1 MKNVKFSK
9 SYNQIIKIKK
19 NFYINNIEN
28 LKNAL
33 KINRKYLLQPKRIK
47 CKNCSAKKLKKFIN
61 NFQIDYLICDK
72 CGHLNGRYQ
81 DTKSFSRW
89 LYEKDDGENYSK
101 GYEKDYLSRVRNI
114 YLPKAKFLKETV
126 PDLNVLE
133 IGSGACHLLKAFE
146 DIKVKAKGYEPSKSL
161 TKIGVKYLN
170 KNKVYNCN
178 LKETKQAILDEKKC
192 NVLTMIA
199 VLEHLNDPSIFLNNF
214 VRSKLEYLYISVPL
228 LSLSVFLENS
238 FKNVFPRHLSG
249 GHTHLYTEKSL
260 KYLSR
265 KFNLKIIGEWWFG
278 TDMADLFRSIL
289 VSSKNYDKN
298 IYEKNINN
306 YFFKVLDKMQ
316 HVLDKE
322 KICSE
327 VHMIFKKN

>member
-9 SYNQIIKIKK
+9 SYNKIIKIKK
-19 NFYINNIEN
+19 NFYVNNIEN

-33 KINRKYLLQPKRIK
+33 KINKKYLLQPKRIK
-47 CKNCSAKKLKKFIN
+47 CKNCSAKKLKKFIKS
-61 NFQIDYLICDK
+61 FQIDYLICDK

-126 PDLNVLE
+126 SDLNVLE

-161 TKIGVKYLN
+161 TKIGCKYLN
-170 KNKVYNCN
+170 KNKVYNSN
-178 LKETKQAILDEKKC
+178 LKETKQAILDEKHC

-199 VLEHLNDPSIFLNNF
+199 VLEHLNDPNIFLNNF

-238 FKNVFPRHLSG
+238 FKTFIRGPYS
-249 GHTHLYTEKSL
+249 
-260 KYLSR
+260 
-265 KFNLKIIGEWWFG
+265 
-278 TDMADLFRSIL
+278 SI
-289 VSSKNYDKN
+289 Y
-298 IYEKNINN
+298 
-306 YFFKVLDKMQ
+306 
-316 HVLDKE
+316 
-322 KICSE
+322 
-327 VHMIFKKN
+327 

>member
-19 NFYINNIEN
+19 NFYLNNREN

-33 KINRKYLLQPKRIK
+33 RINKFYASQPKRIK
-47 CKNCSAKKLKKFIN
+47 CKNCNSKKLKKFIN
-61 NFQIDYLICDK
+61 SFRIDYLVCEK

-81 DTKSFSRW
+81 DTKAFSSW

-101 GYEKDYLSRVRNI
+101 GYEKDYIDRVKNI
-114 YLPKAKFLKETV
+114 YLPKARFLKETI
-126 PDLNVLE
+126 PKLNVIE

-146 DIKVKAKGYEPSKSL
+146 TIKVKAKGYEPSKSL
-161 TKIGVKYLN
+161 TKIGYKYLK

-178 LKETKQAILDEKKC
+178 LMETNQAIIDEKKC

-199 VLEHLNDPSIFLNNF
+199 VLEHLNDPNIFLKSF
-214 VRSKLEYLYISVPL
+214 IKSKIEYLYISVPL
-228 LSLSVFLENS
+228 FSLSVFLENS
-238 FKNVFPRHLSG
+238 FEDVFPRHLSG
-249 GHTHLYTEKSL
+249 GHTHLYTERSL
-260 KYLSR
+260 KYLSK
-265 KFNLKIIGEWWFG
+265 KFGLKIIGEWWFG
-278 TDMADLFRSIL
+278 TDIADLYRSIL
-289 VSSKNYDKN
+289 VSSNNHSK
-298 IYEKNINN
+298 IQYEKYINN
-306 YFFKVLDKMQ
+306 YFFKILDKMQ

-322 KICSE
+322 KVCSE